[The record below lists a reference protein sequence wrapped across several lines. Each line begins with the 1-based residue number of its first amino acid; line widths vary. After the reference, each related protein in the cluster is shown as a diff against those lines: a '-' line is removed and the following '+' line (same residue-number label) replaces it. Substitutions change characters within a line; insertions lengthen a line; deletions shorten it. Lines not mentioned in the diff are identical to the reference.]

1 MNLRQIEVFH
11 AIMVTGSVTAAA
23 RMLNVTQP
31 AVSTILK
38 HCESQLK
45 MSLFVRTGGRLQ
57 PTREAEVLFRG
68 VSDIFEKL
76 DSLNRTAKDLVGGQ
90 LGTLSLAGSFPVA
103 NGILA
108 SAVASFLL
116 KRPGVKVV
124 LQSMNTPQVVSSVL
138 NREVE
143 IGVAYEQ
150 IVNPELETELLVRTQ
165 LACVIPPDHPLAK
178 KESVM
183 VTDLVD
189 YPIITYQPQSL
200 FRTYLDPILKEGG
213 VFENIAIQ
221 VSLSMTGILLAKAGA
236 GVALVEPYVLAAMDK
251 SALAARPLNPGI
263 EIRTLLLKNRS
274 APQSL
279 IMSAFIE
286 HLKSVAL
293 EPYN

>member
-23 RMLNVTQP
+23 RMLHVTQP

-38 HCESQLK
+38 HCETQLK
-45 MSLFVRTGGRLQ
+45 MSLFVRAGGRLT

-68 VSDIFEKL
+68 VSDIFDKL

-108 SAVASFLL
+108 SAVASFLV
-116 KRPGVKVV
+116 KRPGVKIV
-124 LQSMNTPQVVSSVL
+124 LQSMNTPQVISSVL

-143 IGVAYEQ
+143 LGVAYEQ
-150 IVNPELETELLVRTQ
+150 IVNPELETELLVLTQ
-165 LACVIPPDHPLAK
+165 LACIMPPDHQLAQ
-178 KESVM
+178 KEAVA
-183 VTDLVD
+183 VEDLAD

-200 FRTYLDPILKEGG
+200 FRTYLDPILKSGG
-213 VFENIAIQ
+213 VFDNIAIQ
-221 VSLSMTGILLAKAGA
+221 VTLSMTGILLAKAGA
-236 GVALVEPYVLAAMDK
+236 GVAIVEPYVLAAMDK
-251 SALAARPLNPGI
+251 SALVSRPFSPGI
-263 EIRTLLLKNRS
+263 DVRTLMFKNRS

-286 HLKSVAL
+286 HLKQVVR

>member
-1 MNLRQIEVFH
+1 
-11 AIMVTGSVTAAA
+11 
-23 RMLNVTQP
+23 
-31 AVSTILK
+31 
-38 HCESQLK
+38 
-45 MSLFVRTGGRLQ
+45 
-57 PTREAEVLFRG
+57 
-68 VSDIFEKL
+68 
-76 DSLNRTAKDLVGGQ
+76 
-90 LGTLSLAGSFPVA
+90 
-103 NGILA
+103 
-108 SAVASFLL
+108 
-116 KRPGVKVV
+116 
-124 LQSMNTPQVVSSVL
+124 
-138 NREVE
+138 
-143 IGVAYEQ
+143 
-150 IVNPELETELLVRTQ
+150 
-165 LACVIPPDHPLAK
+165 
-178 KESVM
+178 VM
-183 VTDLVD
+183 VTDLAD